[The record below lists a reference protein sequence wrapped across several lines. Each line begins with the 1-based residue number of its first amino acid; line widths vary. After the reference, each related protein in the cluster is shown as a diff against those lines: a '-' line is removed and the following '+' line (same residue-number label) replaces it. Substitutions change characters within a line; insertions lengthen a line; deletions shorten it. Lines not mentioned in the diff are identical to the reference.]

1 MNEALRYLDKY
12 LRKYRLKLFAGIII
26 TVISRIFSLFA
37 PRLIGNSLT
46 TVEKFLSENQTTL
59 EEVKQILLI
68 NILIII
74 GASIL
79 SAFFTFLMRQMII
92 NVSRFIE
99 YDLKNEIFQHYQILD
114 QTFYKNNRTGDL
126 MNRISEDVSKVR
138 LYVGPALM
146 YGINTITL
154 FLIVISFMINIAPE
168 LTLYVLLPL
177 PFLSYLI
184 YKLSRIIN
192 QRSTKVQEMLSRLS
206 SYTQEIFS
214 GISVIKSFDLKNKIN
229 IKVSSLSNLAQEKNM
244 SLAKVQAWFFPLMI
258 LMIGIS
264 NLLVILIGGNL
275 FINGE
280 IEIGV
285 IAEFIVYIN
294 MLTWPVMAVG
304 WITSIV
310 QQAEASQKRINEF
323 LNIKQNI
330 TDGLGVREKIVGNIT
345 FKDVSLTYPETNIN
359 ALNSISFFLK
369 SGETMGVV
377 GDVGSGKSTLL
388 DLIPRLYD
396 PKKGSI
402 YIGNNSI
409 KDFKISEL
417 RKYIGYVPQNGFLF
431 SGTIKEN
438 IIFGSHG
445 KTKNDMIEVSKKA
458 CIHSNIMMFK
468 KKYNTL
474 IGERGVTLS
483 GGQIQRLTIA
493 RAFIKNPKI
502 LLLDDCLS
510 AVDTETEEK
519 ILKNIKE
526 IRKNKT
532 TIIVSHRISS
542 VKESD
547 KIIVLENGKIIQSG
561 THKNLILKKGYYK
574 KLNEKQKNEKQ
585 D

>member
-1 MNEALRYLDKY
+1 MKALRYLDKY

-46 TVEKFLSENQTTL
+46 TVEKFLSENQATL
-59 EEVKQILLI
+59 EEVKEILLI

-92 NVSRFIE
+92 NVSRYIE

-114 QTFYKNNRTGDL
+114 QSFYKNNRTGDL

-138 LYVGPALM
+138 LYFGPALM

-168 LTLYVLLPL
+168 LTLFVLLPL

-184 YKLSRIIN
+184 YKLSKIIN
-192 QRSTKVQEMLSRLS
+192 QRSTKVQEMLSKLS

-214 GISVIKSFDLKNKIN
+214 GISVIKSFELKNRIN
-229 IKVSSLSNLAQEKNM
+229 INLLSLSNLTQNKNM

-275 FINGE
+275 FINGK
-280 IEIGV
+280 IELGV

-323 LNIKQNI
+323 LNIKSSIKDGKGVKSKI
-330 TDGLGVREKIVGNIT
+330 TGNIS
-345 FKDVSLTYPETNIN
+345 FKSVSLIYPETNIK
-359 ALNSISFFLK
+359 ALDSISFSLE
-369 SGETMGVV
+369 SGKTMGIV
-377 GDVGSGKSTLL
+377 GHIGSGKSTLL

-402 YIGNNSI
+402 YIDNYPI
-409 KDFKISEL
+409 KDFKINEL
-417 RKYIGYVPQNGFLF
+417 RKHIGYVPQNGFLF
-431 SGTIKEN
+431 SGTIEEN
-438 IIFGSHG
+438 IIFGNHK
-445 KTKNDMIEVSKKA
+445 KTKDDMFEVSKKA
-458 CIHSNIMMFK
+458 CIHDNITMFK
-468 KKYNTL
+468 NEYKTL

-519 ILKNIKE
+519 ILRNIKE
-526 IRKNKT
+526 IRKNKR
-532 TIIVSHRISS
+532 TIIVSHRIST
-542 VKESD
+542 VKRSD
-547 KIIVLENGKIIQSG
+547 KIIVLKNGKIIQSG
-561 THKNLILKKGYYK
+561 THKNLIHKNGYYRN
-574 KLNEKQKNEKQ
+574 LNEKQKDEKQ
-585 D
+585 N

>member
-1 MNEALRYLDKY
+1 MKALRYLDKF

-168 LTLYVLLPL
+168 LTLYVILPL

-244 SLAKVQAWFFPLMI
+244 NLAKVQAWFFPLMI

-330 TDGLGVREKIVGNIT
+330 TDGLGVKEKIVGNIT

-402 YIGNNSI
+402 HIDNNSI
-409 KDFKISEL
+409 KDFKIGEL

-445 KTKNDMIEVSKKA
+445 KTKNDMIEASKKA

-468 KKYNTL
+468 KNYNTL

-561 THKNLILKKGYYK
+561 THKNLILKKGYYR

>member
-1 MNEALRYLDKY
+1 MKALRYLDKY

-184 YKLSRIIN
+184 YRLSGIIN
-192 QRSTKVQEMLSRLS
+192 QRSNKVQEMLSRLS

-330 TDGLGVREKIVGNIT
+330 TDGLGVKEKIVGNIT

-402 YIGNNSI
+402 HIDNNSI
-409 KDFKISEL
+409 KDFKIGEL

-438 IIFGSHG
+438 IIFGSYG
-445 KTKNDMIEVSKKA
+445 KTKNDMIEASKKA

-468 KKYNTL
+468 KNYNTL

-519 ILKNIKE
+519 ILKHIKE

-561 THKNLILKKGYYK
+561 THKNLILKKGYYR
-574 KLNEKQKNEKQ
+574 KLNQKQKNENK

>member
-1 MNEALRYLDKY
+1 MKALRYLDKY

-46 TVEKFLSENQTTL
+46 TVEKFLSENQATL
-59 EEVKQILLI
+59 EEVKEILLI

-92 NVSRFIE
+92 NVSRYIE

-114 QTFYKNNRTGDL
+114 QSFYKNNRTGDL

-138 LYVGPALM
+138 LYFGPALM

-184 YKLSRIIN
+184 YKLSKIIN
-192 QRSTKVQEMLSRLS
+192 QRSTKVQEMLSKLS

-214 GISVIKSFDLKNKIN
+214 GISVIKSFELKNRIN
-229 IKVSSLSNLAQEKNM
+229 INLFSLSNLAQNKNM

-275 FINGE
+275 FINGK
-280 IEIGV
+280 IELGV

-323 LNIKQNI
+323 LNIKSSI
-330 TDGLGVREKIVGNIT
+330 KDGKGVKSKLTGNIS
-345 FKDVSLTYPETNIN
+345 FKSVSLIYPETNIK
-359 ALNSISFFLK
+359 ALDSISFSLE
-369 SGETMGVV
+369 SGKTMGIV
-377 GDVGSGKSTLL
+377 GHVGSGKSTLL

-402 YIGNNSI
+402 YIDNYPI
-409 KDFKISEL
+409 KDFKINEL
-417 RKYIGYVPQNGFLF
+417 RKHIGYVPQNGFLF
-431 SGTIKEN
+431 SGTIEEN
-438 IIFGSHG
+438 IIFGNHK
-445 KTKNDMIEVSKKA
+445 KTKDDMFEVSKKA
-458 CIHSNIMMFK
+458 CIHDNIIMFK
-468 KKYNTL
+468 NDYKTL

-519 ILKNIKE
+519 ILRNIKE

-532 TIIVSHRISS
+532 TIIVSHRIST
-542 VKESD
+542 VKRSD
-547 KIIVLENGKIIQSG
+547 KIIVLKDGKIIQSG
-561 THKNLILKKGYYK
+561 THKNLIHKNGYYRN
-574 KLNEKQKNEKQ
+574 LNEKQKDEKQ
-585 D
+585 N